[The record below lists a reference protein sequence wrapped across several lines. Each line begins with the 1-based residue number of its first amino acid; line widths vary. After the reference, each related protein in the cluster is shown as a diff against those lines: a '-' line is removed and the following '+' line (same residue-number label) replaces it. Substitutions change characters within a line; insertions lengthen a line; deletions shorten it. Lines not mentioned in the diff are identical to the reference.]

1 MIKGY
6 HSNILKK
13 YESIR
18 NDQENLLKARREEI
32 SKKLP
37 QVLEIEREIGK
48 LSIHLSINILKGNLK
63 NQEEYIKSIK
73 DKITDL
79 RVRKSELLVSNN
91 YPADYLEIHYKCPKC
106 KDTGFIE
113 TKKCACYKQKLV
125 ELYYDN
131 SELKTILKKNNFDNF
146 NFDLFSSKRSENEH
160 ISAKKNIEE
169 IVYNICWRFIENF
182 SSSNENLLFYGNP
195 GTGKTFLSNCIA
207 REILDRGFLVVYRTA
222 DSLIQDLRRVM
233 FDNNSELEDLLLNCD
248 LLIIDDLGSEQITDF
263 SKTELFNLLNRRLLK
278 GNKMLVSTNCN
289 LEELLKLYSERIS
302 SRLLGEFTLCKFL
315 GEDIRIYQNIKN
327 KKY

>member
-6 HSNILKK
+6 HSNIMKI

-18 NDQENLLKARREEI
+18 TAEENSLKSRREEI
-32 SKKLP
+32 NKKLP
-37 QVLEIEREIGK
+37 QVLELEREIGK
-48 LSIHLSINILKGNLK
+48 LSVHLSISILNSNLK
-63 NQEEYIKSIK
+63 NKDEYLKGIKE
-73 DKITDL
+73 KIVDL
-79 RVRKSELLVSNN
+79 RVKKSELLVSNH
-91 YPADYLEIHYKCPKC
+91 YPIDYLEMNYRCTKC

-113 TKKCACYKQKLV
+113 TKKCTCYKQKLV

-131 SELKTILKKNNFDNF
+131 SELKTILRKSNFDNF
-146 NFDLFSSKRSENEH
+146 NFELYSSRRNENEH
-160 ISAKKNIEE
+160 ISPRKNIEE
-169 IVYNICWRFIENF
+169 IVYNVSWRFIENF

-195 GTGKTFLSNCIA
+195 GTGKSFLSNCIA
-207 REILDRGFLVVYRTA
+207 KEILDRGFLVVYRTA
-222 DSLIQDLRRVM
+222 DSLIQDLRRVR
-233 FDNNSELEDLLLNCD
+233 FDNDTGLEDLLINCD

-289 LEELLKLYSERIS
+289 LEEILKLYSERIS